1 MWQLEKME
9 TKHVLTEWRANR
21 NISQK
26 EFAEMIGVGKST
38 LNKIEKFVR
47 KPSLDLAVKIQG
59 ATRGK
64 IKPTDLIAAF
74 DAASESQRTGEAA

>member
-1 MWQLEKME
+1 MQN
-9 TKHVLTEWRANR
+9 KHILTEWRTNR

-64 IKPTDLIAAF
+64 IKPSDLIEAF
-74 DAASESQRTGEAA
+74 DAGPVTERAGEAA